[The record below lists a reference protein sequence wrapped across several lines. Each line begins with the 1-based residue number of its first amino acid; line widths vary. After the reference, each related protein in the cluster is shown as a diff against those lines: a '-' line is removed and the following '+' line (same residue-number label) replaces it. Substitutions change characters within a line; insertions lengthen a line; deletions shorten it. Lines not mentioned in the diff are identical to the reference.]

1 MRSKGRL
8 LTVKNIKQMRKICL
22 TGGGIHSIIKE
33 ISEKTVK
40 RRSSFLVKLS
50 REGMVAV
57 NSSVLWS
64 EAVSE
69 SAVETVVDRHGFLPL
84 QGSDMTVS
92 AECGI
97 FPKLGGNTVYSP

>member
-1 MRSKGRL
+1 M
-8 LTVKNIKQMRKICL
+8 VKTTKVQIKQKICL

-69 SAVETVVDRHGFLPL
+69 SAVEGRVDWHGILPL
-84 QGSDMTVS
+84 QGSDMIVS

-97 FPKLGGNTVYSP
+97 FPNLGGNTVYSP